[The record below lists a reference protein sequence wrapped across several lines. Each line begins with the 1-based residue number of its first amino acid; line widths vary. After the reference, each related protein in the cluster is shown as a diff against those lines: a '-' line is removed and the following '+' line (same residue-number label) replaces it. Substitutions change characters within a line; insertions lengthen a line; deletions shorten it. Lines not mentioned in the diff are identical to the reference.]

1 MAVSAQTF
9 RFDTSRLWRNF
20 LGLIPLAGFPVVL
33 HLSGDLDRGLYILFG
48 AIGLVFIGGVLFTA
62 ARFKMVI
69 DADGISCTGRVKT
82 RRIAFSDV
90 TSAYVRVGRDKAGR
104 FMGPPPFRELVL
116 VTQDKNLVISS
127 LPLGS
132 TAFDAL
138 LSRLA
143 DALPEEVLAEQPPPE
158 SS

>member
-1 MAVSAQTF
+1 MNPVVF
-9 RFDTSRLWRNF
+9 RFDPQRLLRNF
-20 LGLIPLAGFPVVL
+20 LGLIPLAAFPVAL
-33 HLSGDLDRGLYILFG
+33 HLTGELDRGLYALFG
-48 AIGLVFIGGVLFTA
+48 LIGAVFIGGVLFTA
-62 ARFKMVI
+62 ARFRMVVH
-69 DADGISCTGRVKT
+69 DQGLECRGRIKT

-116 VTQDKNLVISS
+116 VTSGKSLVISS

-132 TAFDAL
+132 TAFDTL

-143 DALPEEVLAEQPPPE
+143 DALPDHVLVDESRPE